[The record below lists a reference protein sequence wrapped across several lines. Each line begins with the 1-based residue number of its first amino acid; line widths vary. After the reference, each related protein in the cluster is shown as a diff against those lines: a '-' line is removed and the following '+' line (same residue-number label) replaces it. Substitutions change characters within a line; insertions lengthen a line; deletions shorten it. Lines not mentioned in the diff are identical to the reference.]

1 MLFTEYY
8 CSQTKIIIGV
18 RVVKSITPWIPRGP
32 QVRNSKLNENKSEGA
47 KNIYK
52 SVFKAIYKIQNEW

>member
-32 QVRNSKLNENKSEGA
+32 QVRNSKLNENKMKKSE
-47 KNIYK
+47 KMK
-52 SVFKAIYKIQNEW
+52 